1 MSDFAVLWNNVKR
14 HFFSYFRIYFGRMG
28 ISKTQASLLFL
39 AHHGYVKRLAVRQ
52 APLHGIC
59 DDIVQQVFIE
69 FTEKAEQWE
78 ISDDVRPLL
87 AGITK
92 KVVLSYWRDHS
103 RHNRPDVLLK
113 IAEHLRKLGDDDP
126 TPEQHEE
133 EICALRLCLEEIPL
147 KHRRVIDLYY
157 FERMTT
163 QEIASIIKKKTAT
176 VHRMLCRIRA
186 KLRTG
191 ICRRLNHGETQ

>member
-1 MSDFAVLWNNVKR
+1 VKVN
-14 HFFSYFRIYFGRMG
+14 FLIISAICIEWVMG

-52 APLHGIC
+52 APLHGIS

-92 KVVLSYWRDHS
+92 KIVLSYWRDHS
-103 RHNRPDVLLK
+103 RHHCPDVLLK
-113 IAEHLRKLGDDDP
+113 IAEHLRKLGTDDP

-133 EICALRLCLEEIPL
+133 EIHALRLCLEEIPP
-147 KHRRVIDLYY
+147 KHRRLIDLYY

-191 ICRRLNHGETQ
+191 IRHRLNHGGVQ